1 MGSRRHGNYGKATHP
16 HPNSLHQDR
25 WGYARIALAAL
36 AIAVSLTVGAA
47 CSTDTTEPAQVQP
60 TPAPDDEFAVRR
72 FAMVAAY
79 ADDDDIT
86 DSRVLKAMSTV
97 RREEFVLPRDRE
109 RAYLERALAINA
121 GQTISQPYIVALM
134 TDLLELEPGDR
145 VLEIGTG
152 SGYQGAVLA
161 EITDHVY
168 SIEIIPSL
176 ATEVAAKLE
185 RLGYGDINLR
195 LGDGYF
201 GWEEEAPFDGIIVTA
216 APRPRAPTPA
226 PAARRRRQDGHPG
239 RPAGRSPDPM
249 ASRAQGRRVH
259 QAQPGRGQVRPL
271 HQGAPLGLRIS
282 STRRGS
288 THQSLLL
295 GMPHRLSNQRKR
307 HYDTD
312 PVS

>member
-1 MGSRRHGNYGKATHP
+1 MQVPESHP
-16 HPNSLHQDR
+16 HPNPPAQGR
-25 WGYARIALAAL
+25 GKYARVALTALAAAFSL
-36 AIAVSLTVGAA
+36 AAA
-47 CSTDTTEPAQVQP
+47 AGCSTGTTESIEAQPA
-60 TPAPDDEFAVRR
+60 PAPDDEFTVRR

-79 ADDDDIT
+79 ADNDDIT

-121 GQTISQPYIVALM
+121 GQTISQPLVVAWM
-134 TDLLELEPGDR
+134 TDLLDLEPGDR

-185 RLGYGDINLR
+185 RLGYGGINLR

-216 APRPRAPTPA
+216 APDHVPPPLLQQLA
-226 PAARRRRQDGHPG
+226 DGGKMVIPVGPPG
-239 RPAGRSPDPM
+239 AVQTLWQIERNGDEYK
-249 ASRAQGRRVH
+249 RVN
-259 QAQPGRGQVRPL
+259 
-271 HQGAPLGLRIS
+271 QGAVRFVPF
-282 STRRGS
+282 TRER
-288 THQSLLL
+288 Q
-295 GMPHRLSNQRKR
+295 
-307 HYDTD
+307 
-312 PVS
+312 

>member
-1 MGSRRHGNYGKATHP
+1 MRDHARGARTPWALPRR
-16 HPNSLHQDR
+16 
-25 WGYARIALAAL
+25 ALAAL
-36 AIAVSLTVGAA
+36 FIAATLGAA
-47 CSTDTTEPAQVQP
+47 VACSSDTTETAQIRP
-60 TPAPDDEFAVRR
+60 TAAPDDEFTVRR
-72 FAMVAAY
+72 LAMVAAY

-134 TDLLELEPGDR
+134 TDLLDLEPGDR

-176 ATEVAAKLE
+176 AAEVAARLDS
-185 RLGYGDINLR
+185 LGYGDIHLR
-195 LGDGYF
+195 LADGYF

-216 APRPRAPTPA
+216 APDHVPPPLLQQLADGGKMVIPVGPPGAVQTLWLIERRADEYI
-226 PAARRRRQDGHPG
+226 R
-239 RPAGRSPDPM
+239 
-249 ASRAQGRRVH
+249 
-259 QAQPGRGQVRPL
+259 L
-271 HQGAPLGLRIS
+271 NQGAVRFVPF
-282 STRRGS
+282 TRER
-288 THQSLLL
+288 Q
-295 GMPHRLSNQRKR
+295 
-307 HYDTD
+307 
-312 PVS
+312 